1 MEPVT
6 SLFRTA
12 APLPIGVES
21 GYAMSVL
28 GPVAVADLGVT
39 LMHEHILLDASS
51 KLQVP
56 CDCAAR
62 AFAERPVAMEMLGQL
77 RLNPVGNRDNCQLL
91 DADLAVE
98 ELRQYT
104 ELGGRT
110 VVDATPI
117 GSGRDLAALQRIARR
132 SGLNVIGGSGY
143 YLEPSHPPYVR
154 DASIEDL
161 SEKIMFDV
169 GGLKRRP
176 SVVAGI
182 IGEIGVS
189 PDFTAQEEKCL
200 RAASRAAA
208 RTRVPLSIHLPG
220 WKRYGDRVLDIVE
233 QEGADLA
240 HTILCHMNPSL
251 RDRDYQ
257 RRLAR
262 RGCFLEYDM
271 IGIDFYFA
279 EKKAQAPSD
288 EDNAIAIAELI
299 ADGLIERLL
308 LSHDVFLKMMLTKYG
323 GHGYGHILRNFAPR
337 LIDHGVSHANLDALM
352 IGNPA
357 RVFSSKAVV
366 RPTANIGVGG
376 GRT

>member
-1 MEPVT
+1 MEPIT
-6 SLFRTA
+6 SLFRTPK
-12 APLPIGVES
+12 PLPIGVRS
-21 GYAMSVL
+21 GFAMSVL
-28 GPVAVADLGVT
+28 GPIATAELGVT

-56 CDCAAR
+56 CECSAM

-77 RLNPVGNRDNCQLL
+77 RLNPVGNRDNCRLL
-91 DADLAVE
+91 DADLAVD
-98 ELRQYT
+98 ELQKYT

-117 GSGRDLAALQRIARR
+117 GSGRDLVALQRIARR
-132 SGLNVIGGSGY
+132 SRLNIIGGSGY
-143 YLEPSHPPYVR
+143 YIEASHPPYVR
-154 DASIEDL
+154 DASIDDL
-161 SEKIMFDV
+161 AEKIMFDV
-169 GGLKRRP
+169 GGLERRP
-176 SVVAGI
+176 QVIAGI
-182 IGEIGVS
+182 IGEIGIS

-208 RTRVPLSIHLPG
+208 RTQVPLSIHLPG
-220 WKRYGDRVLDIVE
+220 WRRYGDRVLDIVE
-233 QEGADLA
+233 EEGANLA

-251 RDRDYQ
+251 KDKDYQ

-299 ADGLIERLL
+299 ADGFIERLL

-323 GHGYGHILRNFAPR
+323 GYGYGHILRNFAPR
-337 LIDHGVSHANLDALM
+337 LLDHGVTHEQLDTLM
-352 IGNPA
+352 ICNPK
-357 RVFSSKAVV
+357 RVFSSSMTMV
-366 RPTANIGVGG
+366 R
-376 GRT
+376 